1 MFSFYIF
8 GLKLTGE
15 YKMDKE
21 ATQKANS
28 RIVLAFVL
36 IAVGVL
42 WMLKRLGIHFEFP
55 VIHLNHLFMPIRH
68 FFNGLGHFIFSWQVV
83 LILVGLILMAGKRS
97 AGIVLII
104 VGGIFL
110 LPKILLFPPFNI
122 TYVLPVVLI
131 GAGVVMIA
139 RYV

>member
-1 MFSFYIF
+1 M
-8 GLKLTGE
+8 E
-15 YKMDKE
+15 KE
-21 ATQKANS
+21 STQKENS

-36 IAVGVL
+36 IAIGVL
-42 WMLKRLGIHFEFP
+42 WMLKRMGIYFEIP
-55 VIHLNHLFMPIRH
+55 VIHLKHLIIPVRH
-68 FFNGLGHFIFSWQVV
+68 IFSGWGHFIFSWQVV
-83 LILVGLILMAGKRS
+83 LILVGLILMAGKRP

-110 LPKILLFPPFNI
+110 LPKILLFPPFSI
-122 TYVLPVVLI
+122 SYVLPVVLI

>member
-1 MFSFYIF
+1 M
-8 GLKLTGE
+8 E
-15 YKMDKE
+15 KE
-21 ATQKANS
+21 STQKENS

-42 WMLKRLGIHFEFP
+42 WMLKKLGIYYEFP
-55 VIHLNHLFMPIRH
+55 VIQLKHLLIPVRQIFS
-68 FFNGLGHFIFSWQVV
+68 GWGDFIFSWQVV

-97 AGIVLII
+97 AGTVLII

-110 LPKILLFPPFNI
+110 LPKIIFFPPFSI
-122 TYVLPVVLI
+122 TYVLPALLI
-131 GAGVVMIA
+131 GAGVVIIA